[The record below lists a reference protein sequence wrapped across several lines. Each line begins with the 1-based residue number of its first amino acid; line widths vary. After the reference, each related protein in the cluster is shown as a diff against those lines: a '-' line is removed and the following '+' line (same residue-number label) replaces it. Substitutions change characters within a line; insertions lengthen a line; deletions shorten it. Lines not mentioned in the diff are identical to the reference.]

1 MGKSL
6 GTHLHLWGFQFT
18 HVYAPSLPA
27 QPKKQRWTR
36 VSRTFRVSTLHTRW
50 AEGELQENVDID
62 ALFNEGTQP
71 TTESY
76 EYFITFPRTFL
87 SRIVGYKRSNNDSR
101 DDIMGT
107 VLNSSKCNEAI
118 PPFSLDLHQNSTIHS

>member
-76 EYFITFPRTFL
+76 EYFITSFPRTFL
-87 SRIVGYKRSNNDSR
+87 SRIVGYKRSNHDS
-101 DDIMGT
+101 
-107 VLNSSKCNEAI
+107 
-118 PPFSLDLHQNSTIHS
+118 